1 MLSLARQ
8 ARSTLKSP
16 FICLS
21 CRVLLASSRT
31 SAPTLPS
38 SIARFCATRHCYS
51 TKPKQQK
58 SEKPKKTE
66 KKKKPKKLEK
76 SKKSARP
83 QRLIKAAES
92 LRQRDS
98 QNEEPSQQGEELHEG
113 EEPHQAKEVNQ
124 ENGPPNGRDSQGSQR
139 NRSQSSSGRNK
150 RPQAKPS
157 SSRIQLWRE
166 TLEVLKD
173 LQAGQGAVTSAQL
186 ASAEAAQP
194 SAPPD
199 ADSVAS
205 GAPSDTGQNQVE
217 RVARTTP
224 ALTSLKNQ
232 PSRQSKLLE
241 GALAVLKRVLH
252 QESQLPLEKTG
263 KGKRES
269 ERIKK
274 TPSTKVSLAV
284 PEKAGRKPELT
295 AEAVLATEDEKKKT
309 SSLSKQTAAGDKPAS
324 KASKGKPTPGPN
336 QRLRPSPRIT
346 GGKRKGRRA
355 AFVVETVDSSKLQL
369 TPVEKPQP
377 PVPRLAYGLD
387 RVLFNPGVYHIQ
399 DPRSRVFNFDPYLA
413 RIMPIEEFD
422 FNALKQYVTSS
433 KDSTLISTAAEQ
445 AKKYSGST
453 SSMTTTLAHFHYL
466 LSAWRRINPSMMSRD
481 FEVESHNYTRIMRA
495 PAATFLHWKDGTY
508 AIDAD
513 KEFDTASILS
523 MLGKSM
529 EKFLTLPKEDF
540 EKYRRTKSDQ
550 LSDEERN
557 GPESY
562 HYTTLGDFMM
572 RSQLDA
578 FDPRIPG
585 TGMFDLKT
593 RAVISI
599 RMEAQDFH
607 KGMGYEIRKRFGQ
620 WESFEREYY
629 DMIRSAFLKYSL
641 QVRMGRMDGIF
652 VAFHNT
658 QRIFGFQYISLPEMD
673 LSIHGQSD
681 LTLGDREFKLS
692 VHLLNKVLD
701 RVTAK
706 FPGKSLRLHFETREG
721 ETPFMY
727 VFAKPVTPAEIEE
740 VQGAGRA
747 AVEEFEQRM
756 MGITREAEPELDEEE
771 SGEDTVEE
779 AAEEGEGEEETSLD
793 VWEDV
798 MHKVEHALEN
808 EEHGVMS
815 VREAIEYA
823 LKESG
828 LLESASDE
836 ETERCIDAFL
846 EALTSNVR
854 SATPVDPASVEPAEN
869 QLADEEGASGASWT
883 EDAASGTGS
892 SPNEADEQQ
901 GVQLPVADGVPDKE
915 PTLKDLILRLA
926 SQLRDMPSEQRTS
939 ASQPE
944 VKAEEDA
951 PADMQ
956 RLGKVV
962 KILSELIVQPRKPDD
977 AAKWEGNGVIER
989 GSLSAEDG
997 KAEEVSEPLA
1007 SEQTEMETEGE
1018 PAEDVELYGLL
1029 LTVRN
1034 KVNGKYVQRPEKL
1047 TRKHRWVVEYA
1058 MEDIQPSRART
1069 LYSMLLNRR
1078 KKLLDQ
1084 NRAADDKWSKSFR
1097 QKLERF
1103 SQKGRAF
1110 RTREIERAK
1119 PLPVFVYG
1127 SEEPYTWESVF
1138 EHGKDD
1144 GTRPYVVWQP
1154 GEANG
1159 TDSWGLSKPKA
1170 AGTETLPRQLD
1181 IDDDYDE
1188 DFDGGLAEGAEETI
1202 EELEI
1207 TEEDEHE
1214 GDYDQCRQVGEAV
1227 EETKVDQGEKADHE
1241 TQRNEKSNDENK
1253 ELEGP

>member
-16 FICLS
+16 FICTP
-21 CRVLLASSRT
+21 CRALFAISSISR
-31 SAPTLPS
+31 APTLPS
-38 SIARFCATRHCYS
+38 SIARPCAARHCYS
-51 TKPKQQK
+51 TKPKPQK
-58 SEKPKKTE
+58 PEKPEKSAKTQ
-66 KKKKPKKLEK
+66 K
-76 SKKSARP
+76 SKKSN
-83 QRLIKAAES
+83 QSNKSKKSKKSE
-92 LRQRDS
+92 
-98 QNEEPSQQGEELHEG
+98 
-113 EEPHQAKEVNQ
+113 EEPHPEEETQT
-124 ENGPPNGRDSQGSQR
+124 ENGSSRSKDPQGSRR
-139 NRSQSSSGRNK
+139 NKSQSSSAPKK
-150 RPQAKPS
+150 RPQTGQS
-157 SSRIQLWRE
+157 SSRIQLWQE
-166 TLEVLKD
+166 TLKVLKD
-173 LQAGQGAVTSAQL
+173 LQAGQGAATSTQI

-194 SAPPD
+194 SAFPD
-199 ADSVAS
+199 ADSIAS
-205 GAPSDTGQNQVE
+205 GAPSDESQNQAE
-217 RVARTTP
+217 HVAWTDP
-224 ALTSLKNQ
+224 ALTSPKSQ

-252 QESQLPLEKTG
+252 QESQLPLEETG
-263 KGKRES
+263 KGGRES
-269 ERIKK
+269 ERTKK
-274 TPSTKVSLAV
+274 TPSTQVPLEV
-284 PEKAGRKPELT
+284 PEKVGRKPEST
-295 AEAVLATEDEKKKT
+295 NKAVPAAPSEANIAEDEGTKT
-309 SSLSKQTAAGDKPAS
+309 ASLPKQTGGDKPAPKASKS
-324 KASKGKPTPGPN
+324 KASTGRIQGLT
-336 QRLRPSPRIT
+336 PSPRIT

-355 AFVVETVDSSKLQL
+355 SFVVETVDSSELQL
-369 TPVEKPQP
+369 TPIEKPQP
-377 PVPRLAYGLD
+377 PVPSLAYGLD

-433 KDSTLISTAAEQ
+433 KDSTLISTAAEH

-466 LSAWRRINPSMMSRD
+466 LSGWRRINPSMMSRE
-481 FEVESHNYTRIMRA
+481 FEVDSHNFTRIMRA

-513 KEFDTASILS
+513 KEFDTANILS

-578 FDPRIPG
+578 FDPRVPG

-593 RAVISI
+593 RAVVSI
-599 RMEAQDFH
+599 RMDAQDIH
-607 KGMGYEIRKRFGQ
+607 RGLGYEIRKRFGQ

-673 LSIHGQSD
+673 LSIHGQGDRS
-681 LTLGDREFKLS
+681 LGDREFKLS

-701 RVTAK
+701 KVTAK

-721 ETPFMY
+721 DTPFMY
-727 VFAKPVTPAEIEE
+727 AFAKPVTPAEIED

-747 AVEEFEQRM
+747 AVEAFERRM
-756 MGITREAEPELDEEE
+756 MGITREAEPELEEE
-771 SGEDTVEE
+771 NGEDTVEDAVEEAAEE

-823 LKESG
+823 LKQSG
-828 LLESASDE
+828 LLEAASDE

-846 EALTSNVR
+846 EALTSNVKPTTPAG
-854 SATPVDPASVEPAEN
+854 SAFLDPTENKPV
-869 QLADEEGASGASWT
+869 EEGASGASGT
-883 EDAASGTGS
+883 DDAAGSTGS
-892 SPNEADEQQ
+892 SPNEADIQQ
-901 GVQLPVADGVPDKE
+901 GTQPPLADGAPDKE

-926 SQLRDMPSEQRTS
+926 SQLRDMPSEQRIST
-939 ASQPE
+939 SQPE
-944 VKAEEDA
+944 AKAEEDA

-956 RLGKVV
+956 RLGKVI

-977 AAKWEGNGVIER
+977 DAKWEGNGMIER

-997 KAEEVSEPLA
+997 EIGEAPETPA
-1007 SEQTEMETEGE
+1007 PEQTETAAAGE
-1018 PAEDVELYGLL
+1018 RAGDDELYGLI

-1034 KVNGKYVQRPEKL
+1034 KVNGKYVKRPEKI
-1047 TRKHRWVVEYA
+1047 TRNHRWTVEYA
-1058 MEDIQPSRART
+1058 MEEIQPVRAQT
-1069 LYSMLLNRR
+1069 LYRMLLNRR
-1078 KKLLDQ
+1078 KKLLEQ
-1084 NRAADDKWSKSFR
+1084 SQPSDDKWAKSYR
-1097 QKLERF
+1097 QRLAKL
-1103 SQKGRAF
+1103 SQKGRSF
-1110 RTREIERAK
+1110 RSRETERAK
-1119 PLPVFVYG
+1119 NFPVHVYG
-1127 SEEPYTWESVF
+1127 SGEPYTWESVF

-1154 GEANG
+1154 GEASVSG
-1159 TDSWGLSKPKA
+1159 SDMLSEPNA
-1170 AGTETLPRQLD
+1170 AGAEILPRQLD
-1181 IDDDYDE
+1181 IDGDHDE
-1188 DFDGGLAEGAEETI
+1188 DLSESLIEDAEEAT
-1202 EELEI
+1202 EEPENL
-1207 TEEDEHE
+1207 EEDEHE
-1214 GDYDQCRQVGEAV
+1214 GDHDQGSRLDETV
-1227 EETKVDQGEKADHE
+1227 EEIKVDQHEKGDLEKPDYEKRDYENADHDKE
-1241 TQRNEKSNDENK
+1241 EREKSNDEDK
-1253 ELEGP
+1253 I